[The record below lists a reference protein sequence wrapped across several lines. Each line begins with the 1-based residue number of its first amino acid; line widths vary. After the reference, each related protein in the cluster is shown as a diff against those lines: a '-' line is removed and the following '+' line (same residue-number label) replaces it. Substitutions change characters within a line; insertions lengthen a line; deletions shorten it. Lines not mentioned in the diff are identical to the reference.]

1 VAVALLGNAPG
12 FRGPEAPGVAVAP
25 LQGLR

>member
-12 FRGPEAPGVAVAP
+12 FRGPEATRLAVAP
-25 LQGLR
+25 LRALR